1 MNDSSIYL
9 FYHYKLTVSVT
20 YLASNIRDTY
30 LYNDGLYITSQ
41 ITHLCSAEICKN
53 KQRLRMLYDITSY
66 IHILLIINFENFN
79 GT

>member
-1 MNDSSIYL
+1 MKTSRIADEDS
-9 FYHYKLTVSVT
+9 VSKE
-20 YLASNIRDTY
+20 IK
-30 LYNDGLYITSQ
+30 YIHTTSQ

-53 KQRLRMLYDITSY
+53 KQRLRMLYDITSS